1 MCDCLQGGVAS
12 CWKNC
17 PNWTEW
23 ATGAS
28 PYFWVTS
35 PEFRR
40 RACPCEHGQVTSTD
54 SRVFQADRADGHCVQ
69 ARLPE
74 GTNTIAWDLLYF
86 CLLVALLL
94 GVFSLRKWCGSRKS
108 SRGIETK
115 TNWSEEP
122 GQVHMEDKEENVVWV
137 ILIILVIA
145 NTIKSLNLFL
155 PFRTLTCVIRKF
167 QYC

>member
-1 MCDCLQGGVAS
+1 MHHDIFRMENLRASTCLWFASWQHCTSTNCLPKWICDCLRGGVAS

-23 ATGAS
+23 ATGSS
-28 PYFWVTS
+28 PFLWVTS

-54 SRVFQADRADGHCVQ
+54 SRVFQADRADGQCVQ

-74 GTNTIAWDLLYF
+74 GTNMIAWDLLYF

-94 GVFSLRKWCGSRKS
+94 VVFCMRKWCGSRKS
-108 SRGIETK
+108 SRGL
-115 TNWSEEP
+115 
-122 GQVHMEDKEENVVWV
+122 D
-137 ILIILVIA
+137 
-145 NTIKSLNLFL
+145 
-155 PFRTLTCVIRKF
+155 
-167 QYC
+167 